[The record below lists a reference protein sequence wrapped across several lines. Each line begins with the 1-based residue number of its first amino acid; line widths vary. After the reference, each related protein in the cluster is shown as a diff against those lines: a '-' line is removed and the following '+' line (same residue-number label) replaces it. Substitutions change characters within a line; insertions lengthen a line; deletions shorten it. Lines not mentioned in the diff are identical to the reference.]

1 MSGAVN
7 FTPSAMVDGWR
18 RAWRRAWPSHCLA
31 CGGRG
36 TGGRD
41 LCAACHAGLPWLRTA
56 CPRCA
61 LPLPTPE
68 SVCGE
73 CLRAAFDQGRPPLQ
87 AVHAAFVYA
96 RPLDRLL
103 PRFKFHGDLAAGRL
117 LAALMGETAPPFPR
131 DAVIVPV
138 PLHRQRL
145 RMRGSDQAL
154 VLAKPLAVPC
164 GGEGVA
170 QRRHRASGGV
180 GVRASAVSCLRL
192 WVRGHLRLDAS
203 KHGRC
208 CSPNKDRSCR
218 HAAEEPRQ
226 MDIRRLTQPEIQA
239 GAAEDQRPC
248 AKASSC
254 DRHELRNLFPRHGRR
269 NISFPTRT
277 PDRDHISNEPVP

>member
-117 LAALMGETAPPFPR
+117 LAALMGEAAPPFPR

-145 RMRGSDQAL
+145 RMRGYDQAL
-154 VLAKPLAVPC
+154 ELAKPLAVTC
-164 GGEGVA
+164 GLPLRDDVL
-170 QRRHRASGGV
+170 HRA
-180 GVRASAVSCLRL
+180 RATAAQSRL
-192 WVRGHLRLDAS
+192 HADQRKRNMRNAFEVDAS
-203 KHGRC
+203 LPLPASVVLIDDVMTTGATL
-208 CSPNKDRSCR
+208 
-218 HAAEEPRQ
+218 HAA
-226 MDIRRLTQPEIQA
+226 
-239 GAAEDQRPC
+239 
-248 AKASSC
+248 AKA
-254 DRHELRNLFPRHGRR
+254 LRKAGIARVEAWVCAR
-269 NISFPTRT
+269 
-277 PDRDHISNEPVP
+277 VP

>member
-7 FTPSAMVDGWR
+7 FMPSAMVDGWR

-41 LCAACHAGLPWLRTA
+41 LCAACHAGLPWLETA

-61 LPLPTPE
+61 LPLPAPG

-73 CLRAAFDQGRPPLQ
+73 CLRAAFDQGKSPLQ

-145 RMRGSDQAL
+145 RMRGYDQAL
-154 VLAKPLAVPC
+154 ELAKPLAAACTLPLRDDVL
-164 GGEGVA
+164 
-170 QRRHRASGGV
+170 HRA
-180 GVRASAVSCLRL
+180 RATAAQSRLHAGQRKRNLRNAFEVEATDSL
-192 WVRGHLRLDAS
+192 PECVVLVDDVMTTGATL
-203 KHGRC
+203 
-208 CSPNKDRSCR
+208 
-218 HAAEEPRQ
+218 HAA
-226 MDIRRLTQPEIQA
+226 
-239 GAAEDQRPC
+239 
-248 AKASSC
+248 AKA
-254 DRHELRNLFPRHGRR
+254 LRNAGIARVEAWVCAR
-269 NISFPTRT
+269 
-277 PDRDHISNEPVP
+277 VP